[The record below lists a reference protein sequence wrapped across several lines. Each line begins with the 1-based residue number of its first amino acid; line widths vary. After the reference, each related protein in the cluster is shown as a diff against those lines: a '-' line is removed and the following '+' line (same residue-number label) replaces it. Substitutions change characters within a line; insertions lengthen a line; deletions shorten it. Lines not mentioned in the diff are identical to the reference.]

1 MKVYIALG
9 ILWLMCVAVF
19 VYFIYTAVEG
29 YEDDDGYHDGKPPNN
44 E

>member
-1 MKVYIALG
+1 MKMYIALG
-9 ILWLMCVAVF
+9 IFWLVCVAML

-29 YEDDDGYHDGKPPNN
+29 YEDDDGYHDGKHPSN